1 MKIEKD
7 ANCVSCFFF
16 KGNEFGGQCRKLP
29 PTQVNTN
36 AYQAFPSV
44 SAEDWCGSYETSDEF
59 KIITKTDQTFIQKAT
74 EHVAHVMPFFKM
86 AK

>member
-1 MKIEKD
+1 MKIEKN

-59 KIITKTDQTFIQKAT
+59 KITKSDQTLLQQ
-74 EHVAHVMPFFKM
+74 VALVMPFFKTVKM